1 MAPTKEKTTK
11 PVVRATTKKLPEK
24 KEPVFN
30 TPKKDSHASPH
41 VLGEK
46 YYEAVGR
53 RKTSVARVRLYE
65 TTKPA
70 CIVNGKD
77 FQEYFTIDEL
87 RMAATGAMR
96 KMKVMDNFLTS
107 VMVSGGG
114 IRGQAEA
121 MRLATARALVKYNE
135 EFHQR
140 LKKAGYLRRDARA
153 VERKKFGL
161 KKARRAPQW
170 NKR

>member
-1 MAPTKEKTTK
+1 MSPVKEKTVKT
-11 PVVRATTKKLPEK
+11 PDVPE
-24 KEPVFN
+24 
-30 TPKKDSHASPH
+30 
-41 VLGEK
+41 GK

-65 TTKPA
+65 TSAPA
-70 CIVNGKD
+70 CVINTKD
-77 FQEYFTIDEL
+77 LQQYFPVDEL

-96 KMKVMDNFLTS
+96 KMKVMDSFFIS
-107 VMVSGGG
+107 IMVSGGG

-121 MRLATARALVKYNE
+121 VRLATARALVKYNE

-140 LKKAGYLRRDARA
+140 LKKAGYLTRDARA

>member
-1 MAPTKEKTTK
+1 MSPVKEKTIK
-11 PVVRATTKKLPEK
+11 PAAEKKKSPVVLSVPE
-24 KEPVFN
+24 
-30 TPKKDSHASPH
+30 
-41 VLGEK
+41 GK
-46 YYEAVGR
+46 YFEAVGR

-70 CIVNGKD
+70 CVVNGKD
-77 FQEYFTIDEL
+77 LQEYFPVDEL

-96 KMKVMDNFLTS
+96 KMKVMDNFFISLLIK
-107 VMVSGGG
+107 GGG

-121 MRLATARALVKYNE
+121 TRLATARALVKYNE